1 MSDANLKYGHPDSE
15 EAKQKA
21 AERLAH
27 EKGIERRA
35 WLTLWRTYERC
46 VEISELVWKSKL
58 EEASAQQQTLAEQ
71 MRDRTVIGEPVKY
84 VAGNG
89 VTQAVTHLQDGAIPV
104 PLFTPRDRAQFV
116 KEVAATLLISADRQN
131 LHVYFPKDKPDAE
144 TQPEAGNGSGAEA
157 ASGTS
162 EEALDT
168 EAGQV
173 ATQGGVNHSSP
184 PQLNDLAVP
193 LTT

>member
-1 MSDANLKYGHPDSE
+1 MSAEPNLKYGHPESD

-46 VEISELVWKSKL
+46 VEISERVWTAKL
-58 EEASAQQQTLAEQ
+58 EKASAQQQELAIQ
-71 MRDRTVIGEPVKY
+71 MRAHRINEPVPPSVVEREITGY
-84 VAGNG
+84 LIE
-89 VTQAVTHLQDGAIPV
+89 QRDGSIPV
-104 PLFTPRDRAQFV
+104 PLFTPRDRVQFV

-131 LHVYFPKDKPDAE
+131 LHVYFPKDKPDAGTE
-144 TQPEAGNGSGAEA
+144 PQAGDGSGTEA

-162 EEALDT
+162 EESLDT

-173 ATQGGVNHSSP
+173 AASGAP
-184 PQLNDLAVP
+184 
-193 LTT
+193 